1 MVAKFFDYT
10 TITKAL
16 KPYVRQVLGVKDDT
30 HWLAQGTATK
40 VQYPL
45 ATFWY
50 LNPHLKNSTGR
61 ESDFE
66 AVLSV
71 TIWSNKMSECLSWA
85 EALRQVLLD
94 EPTRYAISQQGINL
108 LDIDDAQNRTVGLD
122 GSQNEFGS
130 GFNITFQI
138 PNIYESTSPEMSN
151 ISADSTI
158 KKQGDNE

>member
-1 MVAKFFDYT
+1 MVAQFFDYK
-10 TITKAL
+10 TIPKAL
-16 KPYVRQVLGVKDDT
+16 APYVRQVLGVKDDT
-30 HWLAQGTATK
+30 HWLAQGTATPVK
-40 VQYPL
+40 YPL

-50 LNPHLKNSTGR
+50 LNPHIKNSTGR
-61 ESDFE
+61 ENDFE

-71 TIWSNKMSECLSWA
+71 TIWSDKMSECLSWS

-108 LDIDDAQNRTVGLD
+108 LDIDNAQNRTVGLD

-138 PNIYESTSPEMSN
+138 PNIYESTSPEMSD
-151 ISADSTI
+151 ISANSTI

>member
-1 MVAKFFDYT
+1 
-10 TITKAL
+10 
-16 KPYVRQVLGVKDDT
+16 
-30 HWLAQGTATK
+30 
-40 VQYPL
+40 
-45 ATFWY
+45 
-50 LNPHLKNSTGR
+50 
-61 ESDFE
+61 
-66 AVLSV
+66 
-71 TIWSNKMSECLSWA
+71 MSECLSWA